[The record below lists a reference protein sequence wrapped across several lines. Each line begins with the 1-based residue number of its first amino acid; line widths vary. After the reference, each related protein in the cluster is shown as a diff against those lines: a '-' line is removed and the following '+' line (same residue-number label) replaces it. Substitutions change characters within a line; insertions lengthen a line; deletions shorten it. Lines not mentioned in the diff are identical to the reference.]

1 MKKLS
6 ICIPTY
12 NRSSHLNNCLN
23 SIYLNVEIHKNI
35 EICVSDNNSSDDL
48 QKIIKLNKN
57 KFDIKLNTNRE
68 NIGIANN
75 ILKAVEISTAKFC
88 WIIGDDDLLFDCAID
103 EIIGKIK
110 EHEDVDFY
118 YVNSKHLH
126 HNKLDRY
133 KKPIN
138 PNIIKESMP
147 KFSNQNNDLKCNFID
162 LINPSISFDF
172 LGGIYLSVF
181 RRSMWTKNLFSL
193 EEKKMNNE
201 LLFSNFEN
209 TFPHVKIFAYAFK
222 KSKAFFISKPLTI
235 NLHGTREWSSLYP
248 IIRSIRLPTALDIYF
263 KNGLGFFN
271 YIKYK
276 NYSLQYFLPDVIK
289 LASNFKNTYPY
300 FVEIIIFY
308 VKNFYYPNI
317 YLSIIYQLKR
327 TISKTIN
334 EKKMSNM

>member
-1 MKKLS
+1 MKKIS

-23 SIYLNVEIHKNI
+23 SIYLNGKITQFA
-35 EICVSDNNSSDDL
+35 EICVSDNNSSDNTL
-48 QKIIKLNKN
+48 EIIKLYENKLN
-57 KFDIKLNTNRE
+57 IKLNINSK
-68 NIGIANN
+68 NIGVAKN
-75 ILKAVEISTAKFC
+75 ILKTVEISSSEFC
-88 WIIGDDDLLFDCAID
+88 WIIGDDDLLAECAI
-103 EIIGKIK
+103 EEVIKKIT
-110 EHEDVDFY
+110 EYQDVDFY

-138 PNIIKESMP
+138 PNIITEIMP
-147 KFSNQNNDLKCNFID
+147 KFSNQNNDLRCNFID

-201 LLFSNFEN
+201 LLFSNLEN

-248 IIRSIRLPTALDIYF
+248 IIRSIRLPSALDIYF
-263 KNGLGFFN
+263 KIDWVF
-271 YIKYK
+271 
-276 NYSLQYFLPDVIK
+276 
-289 LASNFKNTYPY
+289 
-300 FVEIIIFY
+300 III
-308 VKNFYYPNI
+308 
-317 YLSIIYQLKR
+317 LSIKITHYNIFYL
-327 TISKTIN
+327 
-334 EKKMSNM
+334 M